1 MLRILLG
8 ALTLVLVTPLL
19 VNAHCQIPCGIYGD
33 DTRFTIMEEHITT
46 IEKSMK
52 QIVELGTA
60 SETNYNQ
67 IVRWVENKE
76 HHADEIAGI
85 VTEYFLQQRL
95 KPMIPSDTAEFAAY
109 AKQLNLCHRLL
120 VHSMKA
126 KQSTDLT
133 EIESLKTLLHD
144 FAHEYLGDAHK
155 H

>member
-1 MLRILLG
+1 
-8 ALTLVLVTPLL
+8 
-19 VNAHCQIPCGIYGD
+19 
-33 DTRFTIMEEHITT
+33 MEEHVTT

-60 SETNYNQ
+60 SEKNYNQ

-95 KPMIPSDTAEFAAY
+95 KPMNPSETPEFAAY
-109 AKQLNLCHRLL
+109 MKQLNLCHRLL
-120 VHSMKA
+120 VHSMKV
-126 KQSTDLT
+126 KQSTDLE
-133 EIESLKTLLHD
+133 EIEKLRTVLHD
-144 FAHEYLGDAHK
+144 FAHEYLGEAHK